1 MLNKKLLAD
10 IKKAL
15 LAEKAELLKKSAPR
29 TDIDTD
35 GDEMDAIQGNT
46 IIDLQLQFAGL
57 NNKKLASIEESLK
70 RLDNN
75 TYGICVDCD
84 QDIPEKRLLINP
96 YFLICVGCAEDRE
109 TEERQKK
116 R

>member
-1 MLNKKLLAD
+1 MLNKKFLSN

-15 LAEKAELLKKSAPR
+15 LIEKDILLKKIIPR

-35 GDEMDAIQGNT
+35 GDETDAVQGNI
-46 IIDLQLQFAGL
+46 IIDLQLQFIGL
-57 NNKKLASIEESLK
+57 NNQKLYSIEESLK
-70 RLDNN
+70 RLEND

-84 QDIPEKRLLINP
+84 VDIPEKRLLANP
-96 YFLICVGCAEDRE
+96 HFLICVSCAEDRE
-109 TEERQKK
+109 IEEKKKK